1 MSNRTYVLHCQF
13 FRLDECLENADRQPR
28 MLFNQRLAYS
38 NHMPNGKD
46 ADASEVVRF
55 GLAVIR
61 KKPVDVRRPV
71 RITGWCPRNE
81 HTLQLAIPQH
91 PRHCLSTRRLLQV
104 KPNGQVQER
113 TSLPEHTS
121 VGAGK

>member
-38 NHMPNGKD
+38 NHMHNGKD

-61 KKPVDVRRPV
+61 KTPVDVRRPV
-71 RITGWCPRNE
+71 RLTGWCQRSDPTIQDRKNAVQARSVTE
-81 HTLQLAIPQH
+81 SVD
-91 PRHCLSTRRLLQV
+91 RGGRR
-104 KPNGQVQER
+104 EF
-113 TSLPEHTS
+113 
-121 VGAGK
+121 